1 MEIILENIG
10 RRFNQEWIFRSL
22 NYRFERGQAY
32 AILGANGSGKSTLLQ
47 VLAGSLSASE
57 GSLTYQSGE
66 TKIESDDFYEHI
78 SIAAPYLDLI
88 EEFSL
93 AEMIDFH
100 FQFKDF
106 LPGFDSKEIIR
117 ILDLK
122 KVENK
127 SIRYFSSGMKQRCKL
142 ALAVFTNT
150 PVLLLDEPTANLD
163 KQGIEW
169 YQHLVANY
177 TKERL
182 LIICSNQEEE
192 YKCCTQQLQISDYKN
207 FDNLVG
213 ENSN

>member
-10 RRFNQEWIFRSL
+10 RRFNQEWIFRSI
-22 NYRFERGQAY
+22 NYRFEQGRAY

-57 GSLTYQSGE
+57 GFITYQSGE
-66 TKIESDDFYEHI
+66 ATIEPDDFYEHLSI
-78 SIAAPYLDLI
+78 SAPYLELI

-106 LPGFDSKEIIR
+106 LPGFDSHEIIR

-127 SIRYFSSGMKQRCKL
+127 AIRYFSSGMKQRCKL

-163 KQGIEW
+163 RQGLEW
-169 YQHLVANY
+169 YQQLMTNY

-192 YKCCTQQLQISDYKN
+192 YQCCTHQLQISDYKN
-207 FDNLVG
+207 FEGPLG
-213 ENSN
+213 